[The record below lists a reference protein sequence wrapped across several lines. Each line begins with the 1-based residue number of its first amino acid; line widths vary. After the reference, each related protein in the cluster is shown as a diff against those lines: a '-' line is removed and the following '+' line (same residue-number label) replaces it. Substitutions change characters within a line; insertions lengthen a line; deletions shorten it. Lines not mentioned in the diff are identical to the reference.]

1 MANNQTGGWRYSAGI
16 GSGLSRCRS
25 QRKWSGQV
33 LYCLNLEGETAGW
46 SETSREEQREGNRL
60 ERRMLQSAESR
71 INSIVE
77 KAASIILSRGNMN
90 LSPFQKMPVR
100 FRSGP
105 IINGSFLTLFTLI
118 AMATACI
125 LVMESSAEDVP
136 ESIKSREEQVAA
148 VLSEDSRPSLTLPEM
163 KGGTV
168 YLIPSS
174 GQSNSIGAGGGLP
187 RSIKSTSGNL
197 FAVQAGRKITRLS
210 EPTVSAIEP
219 LRKESHV
226 TSMGVTFAAGAASRP
241 RRSVYVFSSHGIG
254 GMQISALRQGGET
267 GSYEDMLKTVSLVRD
282 AARNSGSALIV
293 PYVAFIHG
301 EADAALGLAA
311 SYFENLA
318 AYAADLNRDIPA
330 ITGQKEPVRLV
341 ISQVS
346 GGYGYYAL
354 TGSWFQLW
362 QIKQSQW
369 LMSRFNRNVV
379 LAGPTYQF
387 PLEKGRTSLH
397 FTAEGYEMLGGMMGK
412 AMSYMSR
419 TGRKW
424 LPLSPKSVRQ
434 EDGKVVIA
442 FHVPVRPLR
451 WDARLTAPER
461 GFELF
466 DRRGRVKL
474 QSISLRED
482 EVVLEPARLLRG
494 RVRVRYG
501 FRPYPGNPAG
511 GGSLTD
517 SDQTVSPHGF
527 RMSNYCVLFQMRER

>member
-1 MANNQTGGWRYSAGI
+1 
-16 GSGLSRCRS
+16 
-25 QRKWSGQV
+25 
-33 LYCLNLEGETAGW
+33 
-46 SETSREEQREGNRL
+46 
-60 ERRMLQSAESR
+60 
-71 INSIVE
+71 
-77 KAASIILSRGNMN
+77 MN
-90 LSPFQKMPVR
+90 LSLFKKMPVR
-100 FRSGP
+100 FKPGSR
-105 IINGSFLTLFTLI
+105 INWSSLTLFTLI
-118 AMATACI
+118 VMATAGI
-125 LVMESSAEDVP
+125 LVLESSAEDTP
-136 ESIKSREEQVAA
+136 DSIKSREDQVPA
-148 VLSEDSRPSLTLPEM
+148 VLSEDSRPSVTLPEM
-163 KGGTV
+163 KGGTI

-174 GQSNSIGAGGGLP
+174 GQSNSIGAGGGPP
-187 RSIKSTSGNL
+187 RSTKPANGNL

-210 EPTVSAIEP
+210 EPTVSAVEP
-219 LRKESHV
+219 LRKETHV
-226 TSMGVTFAAGAASRP
+226 TSMGVAFAAGASSRP
-241 RRSVYVFSSHGIG
+241 LRSVFVFSSHGIG
-254 GMQISALRQGGET
+254 GMQLSALRQGGDT

-282 AARNSGSALIV
+282 VARNAGSALIV

-346 GGYGYYAL
+346 GGFGYYAL
-354 TGSWFQLW
+354 TGSWIQLW

-369 LMSRFNRNVV
+369 LMSRINRDVV

-397 FTAEGYEMLGGMMGK
+397 YTAEGYEMLGGMMGK

-434 EDGKVVIA
+434 EEGKVVIA

-451 WDARLTAPER
+451 WDAKMNAPDR

-474 QSISLRED
+474 QSISLRQD
-482 EVVLEPARLLRG
+482 AVVLGPARPLRG

-501 FRPYPGNPAG
+501 FRPYAGNPAG

-527 RMSNYCVLFQMRER
+527 WMRNYCVLFQMKEK